1 MNFLCCKFYLF
12 YCNFA
17 TRNALIKSSNI
28 QDANASYAL
37 NRNFQFRMH
46 FAVLQAGRIF
56 LFSWHM
62 RWSLLIRNESHMNSE
77 RTFLKFSIECY
88 VVQYIVQYPILCTL
102 FQFKKI
108 QRHHRRRQRLNPPKE
123 RLNPNQLCQRSSRN
137 QEKGK
142 LRRQKLWNKL
152 KLSQNLI

>member
-28 QDANASYAL
+28 QDAHASYAL

-88 VVQYIVQYPILCTL
+88 VSFFIFVFFSYIQTIV
-102 FQFKKI
+102 
-108 QRHHRRRQRLNPPKE
+108 
-123 RLNPNQLCQRSSRN
+123 
-137 QEKGK
+137 
-142 LRRQKLWNKL
+142 
-152 KLSQNLI
+152 QNLIKIIFNWKFLQSLQKDYHLLEKG